1 MPTPQGCDVPL
12 LWVPRGLVA
21 LVGSGL
27 EATLP
32 NAGQLATVVIIVNL
46 RIFMMNF
53 YPRPRHTHDR
63 DRILNLHRIARGSII
78 RLQVRLALRLQA
90 IPAL

>member
-1 MPTPQGCDVPL
+1 MPTPQGCDASL

-21 LVGSGL
+21 LAGFGL

-32 NAGQLATVVIIVNL
+32 NAGQLATLITVVNL
-46 RIFMMNF
+46 RISMIIF

-63 DRILNLHRIARGSII
+63 DRILNLHRIA
-78 RLQVRLALRLQA
+78 QVQ
-90 IPAL
+90 

>member
-1 MPTPQGCDVPL
+1 M
-12 LWVPRGLVA
+12 A
-21 LVGSGL
+21 LAGSGL

-32 NAGQLATVVIIVNL
+32 NAGQLATLITVVNL
-46 RIFMMNF
+46 RISRINV

-63 DRILNLHRIARGSII
+63 DRIPNPHRIARGPIF
-78 RLQVRLALRLQA
+78 RLQVPLALRLQA